1 MNYLAL
7 VQALWRESGAGAHKP
22 STVEDQA
29 GESERLVYWIRQAD
43 EFVQELH
50 ADWNF
55 LWGQETF
62 TTTSGQSVYTPGVS
76 VSLFDRDAWFVE
88 GEPAPCIEYIDI
100 KDQVRDDTSGQPYQ
114 VVLLPDG
121 TIRLDGDPDDAYS
134 VQYDYWAPVQ
144 TMQISSTAE
153 SVIPVEYRQ
162 VIVGKALMLYAEYE
176 NAPEILQKGATMYQH
191 WLMRLES
198 KQLPG
203 KRYYHTKAEGNE
215 WRVEVE

>member
-1 MNYLAL
+1 MNYLDL
-7 VQALWRESGAGAHKP
+7 VQALWRESGSGGSKP
-22 STVEDQA
+22 STVESQV

-55 LWGQETF
+55 LWGQTSF
-62 TTTSGQSVYTPGVS
+62 DTVSGQSVYAPTVE
-76 VSLFDRDAWFVE
+76 VSLFDRDAWFID
-88 GEPAPCIEYIDI
+88 GESVPCLEYIDL
-100 KDQVRDDTSGQPYQ
+100 KGSVRIDTSGVPWQ

-144 TMQISSTAE
+144 TMPISSTAE
-153 SVIPVEYRQ
+153 SAIPVEFRQ
-162 VIVGKALMLYAEYE
+162 VIIGKALMLYAEYE
-176 NAPEILQKGATMYQH
+176 NAPEILQKGATMYDH
-191 WLMRLES
+191 WLKRLEA

-203 KRYYHTKAEGNE
+203 KRFFHTKSEGNE